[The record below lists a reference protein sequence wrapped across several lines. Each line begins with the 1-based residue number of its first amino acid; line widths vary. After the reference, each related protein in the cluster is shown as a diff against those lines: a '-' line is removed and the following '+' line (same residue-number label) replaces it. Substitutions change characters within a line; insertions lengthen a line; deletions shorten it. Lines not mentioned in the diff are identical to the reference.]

1 MSISK
6 SIRYNERFNN
16 YFNISANGSFSGTI
30 TPGLPNVKGLLLV
43 PYFTGVGNSGSTIA
57 VSYDPLTSPFEVAPA
72 STSVLPILKNLN
84 VIYGNQPIFTSPVN
98 MSYEL
103 FLNEIS
109 QLGKSGG
116 QNNEDV
122 SGLLN
127 ERTWS
132 NLYRFCYIDLSR
144 REISA
149 ENQSKSI
156 QVSVENGTKFP
167 MNVLAFVFYEKEFT
181 IDCATG
187 KVSRG

>member
-1 MSISK
+1 
-6 SIRYNERFNN
+6 
-16 YFNISANGSFSGTI
+16 
-30 TPGLPNVKGLLLV
+30 
-43 PYFTGVGNSGSTIA
+43 
-57 VSYDPLTSPFEVAPA
+57 
-72 STSVLPILKNLN
+72 
-84 VIYGNQPIFTSPVN
+84 

-116 QNNEDV
+116 QDNEDV

-132 NLYRFCYIDLSR
+132 NLYRYHYIDLSR
-144 REISA
+144 RSISS

-187 KVSRG
+187 KVTRG